1 MKRAT
6 VMTTD
11 LADGL
16 ILSPER
22 YDPRRTAHTTGARLS
37 TVARL
42 SIQSIRPSAVQG
54 RWRILDTRHATA
66 GFIRCERPPVSALGS
81 TKKVLTPGA
90 VIISRLRPYLRQIG
104 LVDAGLIPDGVGL
117 CCSTEFYVLRT
128 TSAQSIAF
136 LVPFLLSAPVQAALA
151 AGQEGGHH
159 PRFPAELLLGLRIPD
174 TRLQRRAADSAA
186 VEAAITQMRR
196 SRAVLQ
202 ALTEE

>member
-11 LADGL
+11 LAEGL

-22 YDPRRTAHTTGARLS
+22 YDPRRTPHTDGVRLG

-42 SIQSIRPSAVQG
+42 SPQTLRPSSVQG

-66 GFIRCERPPVSALGS
+66 GFIRCERPPQETLGS

-90 VIISRLRPYLRQIG
+90 VIISRLRPYLRQVG
-104 LVDAGLIPDGVGL
+104 LIDAGLISDGVGL
-117 CCSTEFYVLRT
+117 CGSTEFYVLHAT
-128 TSAQSIAF
+128 DGQSIAF

-159 PRFPAELLLGLRIPD
+159 PRFPAELLMDLRIPAA
-174 TRLQRRAADSAA
+174 RMQRRDADSVA
-186 VEAAITQMRR
+186 VEAAITKMRR
-196 SRAVLQ
+196 ARAVLR
-202 ALTEE
+202 ALAEE